1 MSRLDGWR
9 HRLGVLLG
17 RARYDRERDEEI
29 RFHLELESGQQGA
42 GGTPDPEAAA
52 AARRRFGNVTSIAEE
67 VRHMT
72 GLTWLDA
79 LLHDLKLSLRTL
91 RRAPAFTVAV
101 VATLAIGIGANTA
114 IFSFVRGV
122 LLRPLPF
129 ASDGQL
135 VALWTN
141 IPKFGH
147 EGASVPDYLDWKSK
161 TSSFSGMGA
170 FANTRFNLAVPNGE
184 PERIAGA
191 MADADLLPVLGL
203 TTERGRGFT
212 AADMVWGANHVAVL
226 SDALW
231 RRAFGA
237 DPDIVNRTIQLND
250 VPYTIIGV
258 APPALRALDQAEV
271 WVPASF
277 DPASPPRRR
286 GDFLHVVGRM
296 KAGVTAD
303 RAQVDA
309 TRLALQLEKEYP
321 NTNDGIGILVQPLR
335 DVIIG
340 NVRAPLIT
348 FAAAVALLL
357 LIACANVAN
366 LMLARAAA
374 RQREL
379 AVRVALGAGRGR
391 LVRQLLTES
400 VFLAVVGGA
409 CGVLVAYW
417 GVHALKAAVP
427 ADMPRLDAVTVDP
440 VVFAFAA
447 LTAVVC
453 GIGFGIVP
461 ALRGSRGAM
470 QAHLSHGSR
479 GNAAGGRDRLRGGL
493 VLAQTALALVLA
505 VGAGLL
511 ARSFQRLQAVDLGFD
526 PHNVLT
532 AQMLIPNNKYATP
545 QQRLQFF
552 ESVRDK
558 LGAAPGV
565 RSAALTTD
573 LPLVPNYNYLSFA
586 IFGRPAPAKGERVP
600 DAVVTMADSAFF
612 GTLGIP
618 LRSGRGFTGG
628 DRMGVPRVALMN
640 DDAVRTYFG
649 GKSPIGQ
656 RINFGDPSDSSSW
669 LTVVGVVGT
678 TRLEGVGQDSYPQ
691 VFIPV
696 TQSPQRAMYVV
707 LRTAGNPTALI
718 PALHRAVR
726 DIDPGQPVADVATMS
741 QRVASA
747 LAPARLNSML
757 VAVFSVIALILS
769 GVGIYGVVSY
779 TVAQRTR
786 EIGIRMA
793 LGAGGGDV
801 MRLVVRRGMAPAL
814 AGVAV
819 GLVAAVYLAHL
830 ARGLLYGVGAADPV
844 SLAGAAVILTAI
856 AAAACLMPGRR
867 AARVAPVVALA
878 EE

>member
-9 HRLGVLLG
+9 HRLGVLFG

-29 RFHLELESGQQGA
+29 RFHLELESAQRGA

-52 AARRRFGNVTSIAEE
+52 AARRRFGNVTYIAEE

-72 GLTWLDA
+72 GLTGLDA
-79 LLHDLKLSLRTL
+79 LVHDLRLSLRTL

-129 ASDGQL
+129 ANDGQL

-170 FANTRFNLAVPNGE
+170 FANTRFNLAVPNAD
-184 PERIAGA
+184 PERIGGA
-191 MADADLLPVLGL
+191 MADQDLLPVLGL
-203 TTERGRGFT
+203 TPQRGRGFT
-212 AADMVWGANHVAVL
+212 GADMVWGANHVALL

-231 RRAFGA
+231 RREFGA
-237 DPDIVNRTIQLND
+237 DPNILSRTIQLND
-250 VPYTIIGV
+250 VPYTVIGV
-258 APPALRALDQAEV
+258 APPALQTLVKADVL
-271 WVPASF
+271 VPASF
-277 DPASPPRRR
+277 DPAAPPPRR
-286 GDFLHVVGRM
+286 GDFLHVVGRL

-303 RAQVDA
+303 RAQADA
-309 TRLALQLEKEYP
+309 TRLALQLEQEYP

-335 DVIIG
+335 DVLIG
-340 NVRAPLIT
+340 SVRTPLIT

-366 LMLARAAA
+366 LMLARATA

-400 VFLAVVGGA
+400 VFLSLVGGA
-409 CGVLVAYW
+409 CGILVAFW
-417 GVHALKAAVP
+417 GVHALRAAVP

-493 VLAQTALALVLA
+493 VLTQTALALVLA

-526 PHNVLT
+526 QHNVLT
-532 AQMLIPNNKYATP
+532 AQMLIPNNKYSTP
-545 QQRLQFF
+545 QQRLRFF

-565 RSAALTTD
+565 RNAALTTD

-586 IFGRPAPAKGERVP
+586 VFGRPAPAKGERVP
-600 DAVVTMADSAFF
+600 DAVVTMADSSYFS
-612 GTLGIP
+612 TLHIP
-618 LRSGRGFTGG
+618 LLSGRDFAGG
-628 DRMGVPRVALMN
+628 DRLGASRVALMN

-707 LRTAGNPTALI
+707 LRTAGDPAALI
-718 PALHRAVR
+718 PTLRRAVK
-726 DIDPGQPVADVATMS
+726 DIDAGQPVADVATMS

-757 VAVFSVIALILS
+757 VAVFSVIALVLAA
-769 GVGIYGVVSY
+769 VGIYGVVSY

-844 SLAGAAVILTAI
+844 SLGGAAVILTAI
-856 AAAACLMPGRR
+856 AAAACLVPGRR